1 MFLRV
6 VRAAGG
12 AGVTHE
18 YVRVVEAFREK
29 GKTRHR
35 TILNLGRRDVLAAHL
50 DLGKLTR
57 LLHGEAVAAAPASE
71 LRPDQVQAVAAW
83 DWGPTLVARHL
94 WRELGLEATLDRLS
108 RPGHRDVSTL
118 SDRALLLVVNRLTA
132 PGSEHGLARWLETDF
147 VCDRDGRRWLAQ
159 WRDETRRKASRT
171 PRVQVELRQLKQWY
185 RTLDQLLKRKAA
197 IEHALYL
204 RLRDL
209 FSLQIDVVFYDLTFD
224 LFRRQGTSGA
234 RRAWPQPRWQAA
246 QPAGVGRP
254 GLGRRLADRAPRV
267 RRQSARCHDRLR
279 CGA

>member
-6 VRAAGG
+6 VRARGG

-35 TILNLGRRDVLAAHL
+35 TILGRRDVLAAHL

-57 LLHGEAVAAAPASE
+57 LLHGEAIAAAPASD

-83 DWGPTLVARHL
+83 DWGPMLVARHL
-94 WRELGLEATLDRLS
+94 WRELGLETTLDRLS
-108 RPGHRDVSTL
+108 KRGHRDVSTL

-147 VCDRDGRRWLAQ
+147 VCDRNGRRWVAQ
-159 WRDETRRKASRT
+159 WRDEARRKASRT
-171 PRVQVELRQLKQWY
+171 PRVQVEPRQLKQWY
-185 RTLDQLLKRKAA
+185 RTLDQLLERKPA

-209 FSLQIDVVFYDLTFD
+209 FSLQIDVVSSLICDSSTVKVSISILRIVRA
-224 LFRRQGTSGA
+224 LSG
-234 RRAWPQPRWQAA
+234 
-246 QPAGVGRP
+246 
-254 GLGRRLADRAPRV
+254 RV
-267 RRQSARCHDRLR
+267 VLR
-279 CGA
+279 SST

>member
-29 GKTRHR
+29 GK
-35 TILNLGRRDVLAAHL
+35 LNLGRRDVLAAHL

-83 DWGPTLVARHL
+83 DWGPILVARHL
-94 WRELGLEATLDRLS
+94 WRELGLETTLDRLS
-108 RPGHRDVSTL
+108 KRRHRDASTL

-147 VCDRDGRRWLAQ
+147 VCDRDGRRWVAQ
-159 WRDETRRKASRT
+159 WREEARRKASRT

-185 RTLDQLLKRKAA
+185 RTLDQLLERKPA
-197 IEHALYL
+197 IRACAVICS
-204 RLRDL
+204 RCRSMSCSTISPRPISKARDQR
-209 FSLQIDVVFYDLTFD
+209 S
-224 LFRRQGTSGA
+224 
-234 RRAWPQPRWQAA
+234 
-246 QPAGVGRP
+246 
-254 GLGRRLADRAPRV
+254 
-267 RRQSARCHDRLR
+267 SARMATAAMASRATRR
-279 CGA
+279 CWSAWSWSTAGRSRTTCSPAIGAMP